1 MKKILTICLMLLGVV
16 AQAQNFVIS
25 ATTEASVR
33 KNVVKGNSANYGF
46 GVIND
51 TLKLIGLTRVIN
63 ILPTVITKATLGL
76 GNVNNTSDLNKPIST
91 ATQTALNLK
100 EDKLPQ
106 SYNQQRSYFVED
118 YGVTGGGMNGE
129 PPTEIRMKA
138 WITATDLKS
147 DLSIYEVDNTRDLD
161 KPISNATQ
169 TALNG
174 KLSFT
179 NIAVTNLSDS
189 STVTHNLN
197 TTKIDVSFF
206 VSNRENNQINWH
218 PDTNNTIKIYLPV
231 RDKTTQKKFTGEVFI
246 AKRQ

>member
-1 MKKILTICLMLLGVV
+1 MKKLLIIGLMLLGVV

-25 ATTEASVR
+25 ATTEASIR

-46 GVIND
+46 GMIND

-63 ILPTVITKATLGL
+63 ILPTTITKATLGL

-91 ATQTALNLK
+91 ATQTAL
-100 EDKLPQ
+100 D
-106 SYNQQRSYFVED
+106 
-118 YGVTGGGMNGE
+118 
-129 PPTEIRMKA
+129 
-138 WITATDLKS
+138 
-147 DLSIYEVDNTRDLD
+147 
-161 KPISNATQ
+161 
-169 TALNG
+169 G
-174 KLSFT
+174 KLSFV
-179 NIAVTNLSDS
+179 NIIVANLSDS

-218 PDTNNTIKIYLPV
+218 PDTNNTIKIYLPI

-246 AKRQ
+246 TKRQ